1 MTWIKKT
8 EEERA
13 TIYNKYLTKTVNTFR
28 ETLKEQLSNGERTF
42 HENKDEDVIDNLT
55 KVLKILLNSKP
66 ELRSTI
72 IYPNIDD
79 EDYEDKVELSNFLLS
94 NTYSMNLNRPESFKL
109 LGQEE
114 KLSKQEDK
122 LVFRNFESSNQE
134 EKEYNV
140 EPSEKRQKK
149 E

>member
-1 MTWIKKT
+1 
-8 EEERA
+8 
-13 TIYNKYLTKTVNTFR
+13 
-28 ETLKEQLSNGERTF
+28 
-42 HENKDEDVIDNLT
+42 
-55 KVLKILLNSKP
+55 
-66 ELRSTI
+66 
-72 IYPNIDD
+72 
-79 EDYEDKVELSNFLLS
+79 
-94 NTYSMNLNRPESFKL
+94 SMNLNRPESFKL